1 MFFLLGIWNGVGEI
15 RAHKLRSLLT
25 VTCVLLGVASLVLIA
40 AFISGLFRQWEIYSQ
55 EMGWAQKVQVEDQV
69 PPDEQTHIAAIS
81 PGRTLA
87 DAQAIQQ
94 YSRYAAAVSPVV
106 QVRGS
111 LTFNGK
117 VYSERVQGV
126 TPGVLIVDRYQV
138 ARGRFI
144 TDLDLQRAEPV
155 IVLGSQPVREIFK
168 GVDPMNQVVQVNG
181 QPFRVVGLM
190 KHYEEMDGE
199 YNILERKNRT
209 AFIPITA
216 AQLRVSGRDLL
227 DDLNVRVNDVSNL
240 GRLVDEVNAIL
251 TRTHRGI
258 RDFEAYTEQ
267 ESIAQLNA
275 MRRNFF
281 VVGCGVGAITLLV
294 GGIGIMNLMLASI
307 NERVREIGIRKAIG
321 AWNRDIFVQYI
332 AESIT
337 LSAFGG
343 LLGVGV
349 GIVCVRML
357 RHAMGSG
364 GGTMGSS
371 PPVLSVPA
379 VVIGLGF
386 SVVVGVIAGL
396 YPAFRASRLDPI
408 EALRYE

>member
-1 MFFLLGIWNGVGEI
+1 
-15 RAHKLRSLLT
+15 
-25 VTCVLLGVASLVLIA
+25 
-40 AFISGLFRQWEIYSQ
+40 
-55 EMGWAQKVQVEDQV
+55 MGWAQKVQVEDQV
-69 PPDEQTHIAAIS
+69 PPDEQQHIAAIS
-81 PGRTLA
+81 PGKTLA
-87 DAQAIQQ
+87 DAEAIERL
-94 YSRYAAAVSPVV
+94 SHYAAAVSPAG
-106 QVRGS
+106 QVRGTLS
-111 LTFNGK
+111 FNGK
-117 VYSERVQGV
+117 IYSERVRGV
-126 TPGVLIVDRYQV
+126 TPGVLVVDRYQV

-144 TDLDLQRAEPV
+144 TDLDLARAEPV

-168 GVDPMNQVVQVNG
+168 GVEPMNQIVQVNG
-181 QPFRVVGLM
+181 QPFRVVGLL
-190 KHYEEMDGE
+190 KHYEEMDGQ

-216 AQLRVSGRDLL
+216 AQLRISGNDKL
-227 DDLNVRVNDVSNL
+227 DELSVRVADVANL
-240 GRLVDEVNAIL
+240 GRLADEVNAIL

-258 RDFEAYTEQ
+258 RDFEAFTEQ

-281 VVGCGVGAITLLV
+281 VVGCGIGVITLLV

-321 AWNRDIFVQYI
+321 AWNRDIFVQFI

-343 LLGVGV
+343 VLGVGV
-349 GIVCVRML
+349 GIIVVRML
-357 RHAMGSG
+357 RHAMGTGSG
-364 GGTMGSS
+364 AMGSS

-386 SVVVGVIAGL
+386 SVFVGVVAGL

>member
-1 MFFLLGIWNGVGEI
+1 MFFLLGIWNGIGEI
-15 RAHKLRSLLT
+15 RAHKLRSMLT
-25 VTCVLLGVASLVLIA
+25 ITCVLLGVASLVLIA
-40 AFISGLFRQWEIYSQ
+40 AFITGLFRRWEVYSQ
-55 EMGWAQKVQVEDQV
+55 EMGWAQKVQVDDAV
-69 PPDEQTHIAAIS
+69 PPDEQQHIAAIS

-87 DAQAIQQ
+87 DARAIERL
-94 YSRYAAAVSPVV
+94 SHYAAAVSPMTD
-106 QVRGS
+106 VRGS
-111 LTFNGK
+111 MSFNGK
-117 VYSERVQGV
+117 VYSERVHGV
-126 TPGVLIVDRYQV
+126 TPAVLTVDRYEV

-144 TDLDLQRAEPV
+144 TELDLERGEPV
-155 IVLGSQPVREIFK
+155 VVLGSEPVREIFK
-168 GVDPMNQVVQVNG
+168 GIDPMDQIVQVNG
-181 QPFRVVGLM
+181 QPFRVVGLL
-190 KHYEEMDGE
+190 KHYEEMDGQ

-209 AFIPITA
+209 AFVPITA
-216 AQLRVSGRDLL
+216 AQLRISGNDRL
-227 DDLNVRVNDVSNL
+227 DQLNVRVNDLSNL

-258 RDFEAYTEQ
+258 KDFEAYTEQ
-267 ESIAQLNA
+267 ENIAELNA

-281 VVGCGVGAITLLV
+281 VVGCGIGAITLLV

-321 AWNRDIFVQYI
+321 AWNRDIFVQFI

-343 LLGVGV
+343 MLGVGV
-349 GIVCVRML
+349 GIIVVRML

-364 GGTMGSS
+364 GGGMGSS

-379 VVIGLGF
+379 VIIGLGF
-386 SVVVGVIAGL
+386 SVFVGVVAGL